1 MSKATSDPAP
11 PRRGI
16 HKLLAVATFIAL
28 SVLPASALERNT
40 QRNIFV
46 SAGREARIASY
57 GAPDDKCKAIVQP
70 DVAIAEWPSYG
81 SIADKPVRVI
91 AERSNVLRAD
101 HPCLGK
107 FIDALAIYYRPKPGF
122 RGSDRVRLRIRFDP
136 AAPASSAN
144 TVEEEILIGV
154 R

>member
-1 MSKATSDPAP
+1 V
-11 PRRGI
+11 RGI
-16 HKLLAVATFIAL
+16 RKPAAIGIFVIATAIPT
-28 SVLPASALERNT
+28 SGLEHNT
-40 QRNIFV
+40 QRNVFV

-57 GAPDDKCKAIVQP
+57 GAPDEKCKATGLP
-70 DVAIAEWPSYG
+70 EVAITEWPSYG

-91 AERSNVLRAD
+91 AERSNILRAD

-107 FIDALAIYYRPKPGF
+107 FIDAIAIYYRPKSGF
-122 RGSDRVRLRIRFDP
+122 RGSDRVRLRIQFDP
-136 AAPASSAN
+136 AMSASAAN